1 MRRTACFVGL
11 IFLLSGCAS
20 ISVVPLQSDG
30 TPAAGKANGLRYY
43 LPRPYLLVT
52 DLPADTAADGSNN
65 GTTGTQG
72 TATTGGGTTETPIT
86 GAHEQAAPGAGGQHG
101 GAKTTNAQNSTGP
114 ALNTGNAGGTD
125 AGTDKAKSGGDTA
138 AAAATDTSYQATT
151 PHYVLKLIYLPDL
164 EHPMAIRQSSGL
176 FGTSSLK
183 PTLQDGWML
192 TALDATADTKAAEVL
207 ASVASV
213 IGAVKGGG
221 GGSDS
226 GGSKGGGKT
235 AQAPSGGP
243 STTTRTASI
252 LRPGLYSFDY
262 DKDGKL
268 AALTAIT
275 YFGCT
280 GKVDGVPCVG
290 DYGTKEKRETDC
302 AACKKNEDA
311 NVKH

>member
-1 MRRTACFVGL
+1 MRRTTWL
-11 IFLLSGCAS
+11 IVLVLMVSGCAS
-20 ISVVPLQSDG
+20 ISVVPLQHDG
-30 TPAAGKANGLRYY
+30 SPATGKAEGLRYY

-52 DLPADTAADGSNN
+52 DLPADAPTSAINDTTASASNDSK
-65 GTTGTQG
+65 
-72 TATTGGGTTETPIT
+72 GTTETPMP
-86 GAHEQAAPGAGGQHG
+86 GAHQQSAPGAGQHG
-101 GAKTTNAQNSTGP
+101 GGANTNTPLNSTGP
-114 ALNTGNAGGTD
+114 ALNTGGSGGTD
-125 AGTDKAKSGGDTA
+125 TGSDKPKSGGDTA
-138 AAAATDTSYQATT
+138 APSSDTSYQATT

-226 GGSKGGGKT
+226 GGGKGGGKT
-235 AQAPSGGP
+235 QSAPGAGP
-243 STTTRTASI
+243 ASTAREAFV
-252 LRPGLYSFDY
+252 LRPGLYSFEY
-262 DKDGKL
+262 GNDGKL
-268 AALTAIT
+268 TGLQAIT

-280 GKVDGVPCVG
+280 GTVGTVPCVG
-290 DYGTKEKRETDC
+290 DFAAKEKR
-302 AACKKNEDA
+302 
-311 NVKH
+311 